1 MTHSMPASI
10 VRDLHAAFGLTFS
23 EALPVSGGWLN
34 QKWRIST
41 ERGPLLVK
49 QYSLQRYR
57 PDKLV
62 RIEEALQRQ
71 LLARE
76 KGVRCPFL
84 LQRDGKV
91 LRRPDPETVYMVM
104 EFCKGRIETP
114 ETLSPVQMESLGET
128 CGQLHRVLSELPA
141 EPVLPTAGGYS
152 LILLERFF
160 SEKRDGP
167 AAYSRAIRRAEEIFL
182 GLDQRLFDQ
191 PRGLAH
197 EDIQPGNLLFDE
209 QGVTALIDFD
219 RCCFSFPAH
228 DIGRALLSFA
238 LGEEGISREKAD
250 AFREGYSRY
259 LPLSIDDLQNA
270 LRLSWCIELPW
281 WFTPDFF
288 RKCSGVPARF
298 LWEMRWI
305 TEHWERL
312 L

>member
-1 MTHSMPASI
+1 MTQSIPVSI
-10 VRDLHAAFGLTFS
+10 VRDLQSAFGLTFT

-41 ERGPLLVK
+41 AHGPLLVK
-49 QYSLQRYR
+49 QYSLRRYR
-57 PDKLV
+57 PDKLE
-62 RIEEALQRQ
+62 RIEEALRRQ

-76 KGVRCPFL
+76 QGVRCPFL
-84 LQRDGKV
+84 LQRDGRV

-104 EFCKGRIETP
+104 EFCEGRIESP

-128 CGQLHRVLSELPA
+128 CGQLHRVLSALPA

-152 LILLERFF
+152 PELLERFF

-167 AAYSRAIRRAEEIFL
+167 AMYSRAIQQAESIFAE
-182 GLDQRLFDQ
+182 LDQRLFDG
-191 PRGLAH
+191 PMGLAH
-197 EDIQPGNLLFDE
+197 EDIQPGNLLFDGR
-209 QGVTALIDFD
+209 GVTALIDFD

-238 LGEEGISREKAD
+238 LEEGGMNREKAD

-259 LPLSIDDLQNA
+259 RPLSEEDLQSA

-288 RKCSGVPARF
+288 RECSGVPARF
-298 LWEMRWI
+298 LWEMRWM